1 MGAGNGDGG
10 CPCWCWLV
18 IIVGVISGGIGLGF
32 YFSGGVSNENTVN
45 IDESNEFDMKSA
57 LKNNLTNIVKPE
69 TQVSVNDSAKLLNN
83 VTNFQIIFDKTKIES
98 KNRSKNTVDIDESNE
113 FDKTKIER
121 KQRHNKTIGI
131 ILAMIM
137 VGIFSYLMIRRCTK
151 QNQTQIIST
160 VIT

>member
-1 MGAGNGDGG
+1 
-10 CPCWCWLV
+10 
-18 IIVGVISGGIGLGF
+18 
-32 YFSGGVSNENTVN
+32 
-45 IDESNEFDMKSA
+45 MKTA
-57 LKNNLTNIVKPE
+57 LKNNLTNIVKHE

-137 VGIFSYLMIRRCTK
+137 VGIVTYLMIRRCTK